1 MLFPEY
7 LETWRKTDFGCY
19 SYFCT
24 YYEWLWA
31 NNLTSLSLI
40 SCNNSRTHLIEL
52 SRLKSELLINCLSIT
67 QWMVTLVIAGHII
80 LRSKCLEN
88 QDISNRDIII
98 SGLLLLLI
106 SLLILGKLFR
116 HCRVLKK
123 LLKLRNFKI

>member
-52 SRLKSELLINCLSIT
+52 SQLKSELLINCLSHNSVNGDFSHR
-67 QWMVTLVIAGHII
+67 WPH
-80 LRSKCLEN
+80 
-88 QDISNRDIII
+88 
-98 SGLLLLLI
+98 
-106 SLLILGKLFR
+106 
-116 HCRVLKK
+116 H
-123 LLKLRNFKI
+123 FKV